1 MRATNGVAGGWQVGW
16 QHWPVHLTIDLGV
29 RMLPWALAQAG
40 HDLSGRSIEITVSGA
55 GEGAWHW
62 GLGPGEVPGPNTS
75 PDAVITGRAPQLA
88 LVAGKRLDPETVLA
102 SGTLVIGGD
111 PQVGD
116 LVLRTIRAYP

>member
-1 MRATNGVAGGWQVGW
+1 
-16 QHWPVHLTIDLGV
+16 
-29 RMLPWALAQAG
+29 
-40 HDLSGRSIEITVSGA
+40 
-55 GEGAWHW
+55 
-62 GLGPGEVPGPNTS
+62 VPGPNTS